1 MVAGELDSVL
11 ATTSR
16 CIPSAQ
22 AELACVCAQR
32 FVHCI
37 FTQLFVHPSLEV
49 TSRSLFEQAH
59 EPREPAEQTG

>member
-22 AELACVCAQR
+22 AELACVGAKR
-32 FVHCI
+32 FVHRVCA
-37 FTQLFVHPSLEV
+37 QLYVHL
-49 TSRSLFEQAH
+49 RL
-59 EPREPAEQTG
+59 QTTGCKNRARCRALDF

>member
-49 TSRSLFEQAH
+49 TAIQVGGGSLLSTWVKE
-59 EPREPAEQTG
+59 